1 MGVTVLTVLAALVLK
16 AIAMKVYDDYKIGI
30 WIAIIIAVLF
40 SGWLLTTILSKI
52 SFIPVFL
59 LFGR

>member
-16 AIAMKVYDDYKIGI
+16 AIAVKVYDDCKVGI
-30 WIAIIIAVLF
+30 WIAIIITVLF
-40 SGWLLTTILSKI
+40 GGWVLTAIWDKI

-59 LFGR
+59 LFRH

>member
-16 AIAMKVYDDYKIGI
+16 VIAMKVYDDCKIGI
-30 WIAIIIAVLF
+30 WVAIIITVLF

>member
-16 AIAMKVYDDYKIGI
+16 AIAVKLYDDYKIGI
-30 WIAIIIAVLF
+30 WIAIVVTVLF
-40 SGWLLTTILSKI
+40 GGWFLTTILSKV

-59 LFGR
+59 LFRH

>member
-16 AIAMKVYDDYKIGI
+16 AIAIKLYDDFKIGI
-30 WIAIIIAVLF
+30 WIAIVVTVLF
-40 SGWLLTTILSKI
+40 GGWLLTTILSKV

-59 LFGR
+59 LFRH

>member
-16 AIAMKVYDDYKIGI
+16 AIAVKVYDDSKIGI
-30 WIAIIIAVLF
+30 WIAIVVTVLF
-40 SGWLLTTILSKI
+40 GGWLLTTILSKV

-59 LFGR
+59 LFRH

>member
-16 AIAMKVYDDYKIGI
+16 AITVKVYDDSKIGI
-30 WIAIIIAVLF
+30 WIAIVVIVLF
-40 SGWLLTTILSKI
+40 GVWFLTTILSKV

-59 LFGR
+59 LFKH